1 MHHPREAVIDGVQFV
16 LIRED
21 LLEEVKNFIGQL
33 RGSYSYGEIQD
44 HNRKIVELTKRLGE
58 L

>member
-21 LLEEVKNFIGQL
+21 LLEEVKDVL
-33 RGSYSYGEIQD
+33 GERRTRLSSCHCDEDDFEVIALC
-44 HNRKIVELTKRLGE
+44 KKLGE

>member
-21 LLEEVKNFIGQL
+21 LLEEVKNEL
-33 RGSYSYGEIQD
+33 GEIKCAYKGSWDYKQY
-44 HNRKIVELTKRLGE
+44 KKVEDLCNRLGV